1 MSLTN
6 ASKILSLLL
15 SLVQLRYVDSE
26 RGVRVTHGPLGPF
39 AGANFPCSEQDA
51 HRGAPWARGACLITC
66 KRPSCHRAIA
76 LCRRKPECTG
86 VNINVEGTVAT
97 LKRETALY
105 ASPPAHNPLRPTA
118 AHVPRPPAR
127 CSGLTSVALHARGGG
142 TGAGLPPKISSSP
155 KTRRTRVRA
164 EIAPAKN
171 GRVLAE
177 NAAKHRGV
185 PAQLPQAQLHAWHCA
200 MLRTLGLCCDGCRVR
215 RRRARCGGP
224 AALHPGR
231 RGCGRLVGCRIA
243 RLCTFSL

>member
-1 MSLTN
+1 MHV
-6 ASKILSLLL
+6 ADQRDKILSLLL
-15 SLVQLRYVDSE
+15 YLVQPRHVDSE

-142 TGAGLPPKISSSP
+142 TGAGLPPKISSSH
-155 KTRRTRVRA
+155 KTRRTRVQA

-171 GRVLAE
+171 GTRSGRE
-177 NAAKHRGV
+177 
-185 PAQLPQAQLHAWHCA
+185 
-200 MLRTLGLCCDGCRVR
+200 CRESP
-215 RRRARCGGP
+215 RRACSTARSST
-224 AALHPGR
+224 ARVALHYASHSRTVLRWMSGSASEGTLRWPGCASPR
-231 RGCGRLVGCRIA
+231 AA
-243 RLCTFSL
+243 RLWKTCRL